1 MVKETEIDATIKKI
15 MIMDIV
21 SEQKQFYEKLISDIK
36 FREEKK
42 HNFYKRLSAF
52 LKAVWFFSR

>member
-21 SEQKQFYEKLISDIK
+21 SEQKQFYVKLISDIK
-36 FREEKK
+36 
-42 HNFYKRLSAF
+42 
-52 LKAVWFFSR
+52 V